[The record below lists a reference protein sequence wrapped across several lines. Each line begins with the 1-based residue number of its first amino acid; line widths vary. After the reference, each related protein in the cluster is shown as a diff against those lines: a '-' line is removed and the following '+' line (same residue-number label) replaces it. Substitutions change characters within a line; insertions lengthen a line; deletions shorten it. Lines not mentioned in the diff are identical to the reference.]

1 MAAYTAGFMT
11 HFTCRL
17 TAKNRDQLQNPTFGN
32 RAWTVFTFFLLVAG
46 FTAYNSAT
54 VPFLLRNPSRKSFRV
69 NRLVSSAYCSY
80 VLRVSN
86 TQKRNVILGKVLA
99 CNDATV
105 REAIF
110 ICSAVNRTDE
120 ANGFGFL

>member
-1 MAAYTAGFMT
+1 MAAYRRVYDSL
-11 HFTCRL
+11 H
-17 TAKNRDQLQNPTFGN
+17 LQADCQEPGSAPEPYV
-32 RAWTVFTFFLLVAG
+32 RQSSMGCLYLFLLVAG
-46 FTAYNSAT
+46 LTAYNSAT
-54 VPFLLRNPSRKSFRV
+54 VPFLLRNPNRKSFHV

-80 VLRVSN
+80 VLRVSK